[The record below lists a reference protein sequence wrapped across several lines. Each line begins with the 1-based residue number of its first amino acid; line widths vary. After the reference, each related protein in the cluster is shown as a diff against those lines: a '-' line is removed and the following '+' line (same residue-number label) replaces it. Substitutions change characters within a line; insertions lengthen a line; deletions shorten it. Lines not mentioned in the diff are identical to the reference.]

1 MTITYTVKVL
11 ISRKYCK
18 TETLPLKLRPYG
30 AIQMCILL
38 LLLLLLL
45 PVTCVLWN
53 RAFLMTLNDLE
64 GQLPTVSHFVG
75 DLHQ

>member
-18 TETLPLKLRPYG
+18 TGTLPLKLRPYG
-30 AIQMCILL
+30 AIQMFI
-38 LLLLLLL
+38 LLLLL

-75 DLHQ
+75 DFQTVLHQ